1 MEMHHSDPFTAAFD
15 YASGATAERFQNPL
29 WRITELFS
37 GSQLRKSI
45 AQVKAFGS
53 EIVAKAV
60 WARQSKT
67 PVVKANTKSGSV
79 KTLEGIS
86 GSLIHSLLDAID
98 DHQMVADAALN
109 YLTAGM

>member
-29 WRITELFS
+29 WRITELFF
-37 GSQLRKSI
+37 GSKFRKSI

-60 WARQSKT
+60 WAKQSKT
-67 PVVKANTKSGSV
+67 PVGKTNTKPGSA
-79 KTLEGIS
+79 KTFEGIS
-86 GSLIHSLLDAID
+86 GSLIHSLLESID
-98 DHQMVADAALN
+98 DHQIVADAALN
-109 YLTAGM
+109 YLSAGL

>member
-29 WRITELFS
+29 WKITELFF
-37 GSQLRKSI
+37 GRKLRKSI

-60 WARQSKT
+60 WAKQSRR
-67 PVVKANTKSGSV
+67 PVGKSNTKSDSA
-79 KTLEGIS
+79 KTFEGIS
-86 GSLIHSLLDAID
+86 GSLIHSLLDTID